1 MDNINKQEAG
11 VMPISYN
18 IIATCKNAD
27 GSVAWKDEKKNLIAK
42 VGRSV
47 FAAILAHITT
57 NTGAI
62 EWGALGDD
70 TTAPAASDTTLG
82 NETIRKAPN
91 SYGQGAGDN
100 TNKAYITFIFAVD
113 EAVGT
118 HKEFGTFIDGSAAAD
133 SGVLFSHV
141 AVDWVKTDQ
150 QSLTIDVIYTVS

>member
-47 FAAILAHITT
+47 FAAILAHVTT

-150 QSLTIDVIYTVS
+150 QSLTIDVIYTIS

>member
-1 MDNINKQEAG
+1 MENKKQLAG
-11 VMPISYN
+11 AVPVSYN

-47 FAAILAHITT
+47 FAALLAHDTT
-57 NTGAI
+57 NSGAI

-70 TTAPAASDTTLG
+70 TTAPAAGDIALG
-82 NETIRKAPN
+82 NETIRRAPF

-100 TNKAYITFIFAVD
+100 TNKAYITFIFAAD
-113 EAVGT
+113 EAIGT
-118 HKEFGTFIDGSAAAD
+118 HKEFGTFIDGSSAVD

-150 QSLTIDVIYTVS
+150 QSLTIDVIYTIS